1 MRKATLSYESI
12 HVVSLHG
19 STICNS
25 LHYEYKF
32 LMCHNHDLGTRDTE
46 HYYYIADK
54 THLSII
60 MHILCEYVTA
70 IKKKTVSLPI
80 SVVSDDKSE
89 TAVVVSEGVVMRSL
103 TSVDV
108 LEKLDD
114 SAREQS

>member
-1 MRKATLSYESI
+1 MT
-12 HVVSLHG
+12 
-19 STICNS
+19 CNS
-25 LHYEYKF
+25 LQYEYKF
-32 LMCHNHDLGTRDTE
+32 LICHNHVLGTRDSE

-70 IKKKTVSLPI
+70 IKKTVSLLI

-103 TSVDV
+103 MSVDV